1 MADAGG
7 FVTMK
12 RGSGIPRGNKAPP
25 AESRVTRGRAVRMR
39 LPVPL
44 RILRTALLV
53 VLTLVCAAGVARAQR
68 LSALSP
74 APNWERLEKFQ
85 ETMTRGEFV
94 RLLDAIYAPG
104 GAAAGI
110 IEVRERDAVILKT
123 LTPPEKF
130 VLRFAKTAA
139 SAKPLR
145 KTWRTVAE
153 LPAAPKKA
161 PLTGVRIA
169 LDPGHIGGDWALME
183 GRSFQ
188 LPGDKPLREGEITL
202 LVAKLAAPKLRAL
215 GAEVSFV
222 RSATVPASRFTVDA
236 LRPAARKELAL
247 LGVADAR
254 ENYDGERDPRKTD
267 TVQWQAERLFY
278 RVAEIHER
286 ARKVAALKPDLAVC
300 IHFNAEDWRVADA
313 PVFTPSNHLH
323 VMVNGCYSAGEL
335 RFDDQRFEMLLRL
348 LGRTHEGELPAAAP
362 VAESLA
368 KATGLPA
375 FSYLGGNAV
384 RATANEF
391 VWARNLLANRIYGCP
406 VVYLEPWCMNNA
418 ETYARIQAGDYD
430 GEREVAGRMRRS
442 IFREYADA
450 IVEGLRAHFS
460 TRRVAAPKR
469 QAGKVPK

>member
-12 RGSGIPRGNKAPP
+12 RWSRGLGALVKGGVTAGRVGSIPL
-25 AESRVTRGRAVRMR
+25 S
-39 LPVPL
+39 VPL
-44 RILRTALLV
+44 RFLRTFALAV
-53 VLTLVCAAGVARAQR
+53 FALVCATGVACAQR

-74 APNWERLEKFQ
+74 TPDWERLGKFQ
-85 ETMTRGEFV
+85 ETMTRAEFV
-94 RLLDAIYAPG
+94 RLLDTIYAPG
-104 GAAAGI
+104 GAAAGM
-110 IEVRERDAVILKT
+110 IEVRERDAVIFKT

-130 VLRFAKTAA
+130 LLRFAKSDAW
-139 SAKPLR
+139 AKRPR
-145 KTWRTVAE
+145 KTWRLPAE
-153 LPAAPKKA
+153 LPPAPRKL
-161 PLTGVRIA
+161 PLSGVRIA

-236 LRPAARKELAL
+236 LRPAARKELAV
-247 LGVADAR
+247 LGVAETR
-254 ENYDGERDPRKTD
+254 ENYDGERDPQKTN

-348 LGRTHEGELPAAAP
+348 LGRTHEGELPAAVP
-362 VAESLA
+362 MAESLA

-375 FSYLGGNAV
+375 FTYLGGNAV
-384 RATANEF
+384 RAAGNEF

-430 GEREVAGRMRRS
+430 GERDVAGKMRRS

-460 TRRVAAPKR
+460 TRRVAVPKR